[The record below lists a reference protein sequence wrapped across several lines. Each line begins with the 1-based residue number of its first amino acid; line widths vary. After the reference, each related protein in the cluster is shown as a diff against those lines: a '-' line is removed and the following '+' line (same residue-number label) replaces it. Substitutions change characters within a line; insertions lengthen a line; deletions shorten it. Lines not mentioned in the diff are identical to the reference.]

1 MLIRLICHSFERV
14 YLNDLNL
21 ILGKFNEREIF
32 VSFHI
37 EIDRNFLNFIESTL
51 FAFKEGINNK
61 AKVGDKEYKNVLC
74 MFCRVREIVVLVL
87 DLAVLHPEIVQPLQQ
102 PWVLWPQLQ
111 VRVHPALIRKDAHPH
126 HRVHLKFNLL
136 SQFQH

>member
-21 ILGKFNEREIF
+21 ILGKFNERKNF
-32 VSFHI
+32 VSFDM
-37 EIDRNFLNFIESTL
+37 ERDRNFLNFIESTL

-102 PWVLWPQLQ
+102 P
-111 VRVHPALIRKDAHPH
+111 
-126 HRVHLKFNLL
+126 
-136 SQFQH
+136 